1 MFRLIFSL
9 TIGLYLV
16 SCKSEVTSKNIP
28 PTAAQ
33 NNLNSLLKARLSGMT
48 FEGSID
54 KYYSNPILNI
64 QENKSDSFYFQITK
78 HFSNQM
84 VDLIKQNENVSY
96 IWNEKLLTAKIWEGD
111 SLTNFTIDWV
121 YDTLDC
127 SENFFISEGK
137 KLTQTG
143 RYHCICFDTLGLIK
157 SIVPLLNTETMEMD
171 WN

>member
-1 MFRLIFSL
+1 MFRLIFTL

-16 SCKSEVTSKNIP
+16 SCKSEATSVSMS

-33 NNLNSLLKARLSGMT
+33 KNLNSLLKARLSGMT
-48 FEGSID
+48 FEESID

-64 QENKSDSFYFQITK
+64 QENKSDSFYLQITK
-78 HFSNQM
+78 HCSNQM
-84 VDLIKQNENVSY
+84 VDLIKKNETVSY

-111 SLTNFTIDWV
+111 SLTNFSIDWV

-127 SENFFISEGK
+127 AENFFISEGK
-137 KLTQTG
+137 KLTQEG
-143 RYHCICFDTLGLIK
+143 HYYCICFDSIGLIK
-157 SIVPLLNTETMEMD
+157 STVPLLNTETMEMD